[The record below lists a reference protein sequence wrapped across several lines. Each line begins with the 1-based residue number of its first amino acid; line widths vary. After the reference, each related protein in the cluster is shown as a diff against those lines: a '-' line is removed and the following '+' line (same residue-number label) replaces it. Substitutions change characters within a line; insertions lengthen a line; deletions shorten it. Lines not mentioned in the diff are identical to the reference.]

1 NPGCAKEVIVVLA
14 VKGIYRNGK
23 VELLEPVD
31 LPEPQEVTVTFQP
44 SNGEAK
50 AAALSVIGLL
60 SDLSDEEWQ
69 QFLEAVRPSDSFF
82 GDRELEW

>member
-1 NPGCAKEVIVVLA
+1 VLA

-31 LPEPQEVTVTFQP
+31 LPEPQEVTVTFKP
-44 SNGEAK
+44 SNGEARE
-50 AAALSVIGLL
+50 AALSVIGLL

-69 QFLEAVRPSDSFF
+69 RFLEAVRPSDSFF